1 MIIQIYE
8 IQTPNDAEKCIQLGV
23 DHLGSVLLSQDEWRV
38 QELKEVFLATQGTDA
53 KNSLIPLFRDMDTL
67 YRTLDYYQPHFVH
80 FYDSLT
86 DDNGNETELEEFI
99 RLQSSLKQKFPGVGI
114 IRSIPIPRNG
124 TSPHFPT
131 PKIARELEPV
141 SDIFLTDTWLGKEPV
156 KGYIGITGKTADWEM
171 ARELVIQSNIPVIL
185 AGGLSAENV
194 YNVLMKVSP
203 AGADSCTGTNRVN
216 QEGKSIRFEK
226 DFSKVEEFVKETRRA
241 EKAIHLKKEGLILEL
256 NELKEELEERE
267 ASLPAHSVRPHQ
279 LIVIEELEEAIE
291 AKEMEIK
298 SM

>member
-1 MIIQIYE
+1 MIVQIYE
-8 IQTPNDAEKCIQLGV
+8 IQTPHDAEKCIQLGV
-23 DHLGSVLLSQDEWRV
+23 DHIGSVLLSQDEWCV

-53 KNSLIPLFRDMDTL
+53 KHSLIPLFRDMDTL
-67 YRTLDYYQPHFVH
+67 CRTLDYYQPHFVH
-80 FYDSLT
+80 FCDSLT

-99 RLQSSLKQKFPGVGI
+99 RLQSSLKQKFPGVRI

-131 PKIARELEPV
+131 LKIARELEPV

-171 ARELVIQSNIPVIL
+171 ARELVIQSNILVIL

-194 YNVLMKVSP
+194 YNALMKVSP
-203 AGADSCTGTNRVN
+203 AGADSCTRTNRVD
-216 QEGKSIRFEK
+216 QEGKPIRFEK
-226 DFSKVEEFVKETRRA
+226 DFSKVEEFVKETQRA
-241 EKAIHLKKEGLILEL
+241 EKAIHIKKEGLIVEL
-256 NELKEELEERE
+256 NELKEELKERE

-279 LIVIEELEEAIE
+279 LIAIEDLEEAIE

>member
-80 FYDSLT
+80 FCDSLT

-99 RLQSSLKQKFPGVGI
+99 RLQSNLKQKFPGVGI

-124 TSPHFPT
+124 TSHHFPT
-131 PKIARELEPV
+131 SKIARELEPV

-185 AGGLSAENV
+185 AGGLSPENA
-194 YNVLMKVSP
+194 YNALMKVLP
-203 AGADSCTGTNRVN
+203 AGADSCTGTNRVD
-216 QEGKSIRFEK
+216 QEGKPIRFEK
-226 DFSKVEEFVKETRRA
+226 DFSKVEEFVEEIRRA
-241 EKAIHLKKEGLILEL
+241 EKAIHIKKEGLIVEL